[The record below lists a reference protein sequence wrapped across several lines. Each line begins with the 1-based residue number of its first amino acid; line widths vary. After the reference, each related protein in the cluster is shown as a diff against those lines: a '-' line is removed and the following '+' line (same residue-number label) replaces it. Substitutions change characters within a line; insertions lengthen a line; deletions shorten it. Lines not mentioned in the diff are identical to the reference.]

1 LIIRYK
7 QKGGEEC
14 ANGWLRY
21 TTEEMVLCS
30 LISQKKNTLNT
41 EYSYVNTTHVRLLAV
56 QKQVE
61 YCCIMY
67 TPVTTTYTSIIISKD
82 LFLFIIYRNR
92 RIMGKHTLR
101 GSDNETVSVVVVD
114 NDVDFSF
121 LPEAVSVSAV
131 VVAGTL

>member
-1 LIIRYK
+1 
-7 QKGGEEC
+7 
-14 ANGWLRY
+14 
-21 TTEEMVLCS
+21 
-30 LISQKKNTLNT
+30 
-41 EYSYVNTTHVRLLAV
+41 
-56 QKQVE
+56 
-61 YCCIMY
+61 MY

-101 GSDNETVSVVVVD
+101 GSDNETVSVVVID